1 MTLKRPL
8 SQTEMKRPAE
18 ADIQGP
24 RKSSKTS
31 YSDSESSDTNS
42 TSKKVRK
49 QAEAKRDAEVT
60 HVKSSEVIRLQNEAL
75 ARSRLQAQQWTEQ
88 NLPSKQKIEK
98 SPAKATH
105 SAPAK
110 ATHSAPAKPIHTAPK
125 AEAKSEP
132 SEAPKIRKTV
142 IPSVPKE
149 APAHRVVEYFE
160 AERSRVAPIYDIPL
174 IKIQHPKFK
183 M

>member
-1 MTLKRPL
+1 
-8 SQTEMKRPAE
+8 MKRAAE

-24 RKSSKTS
+24 RKSLKTS

-42 TSKKVRK
+42 TLKRVRK
-49 QAEAKRDAEVT
+49 QAESKRDVEVT
-60 HVKSSEVIRLQNEAL
+60 HVKSAEVIRIQNEAL

-98 SPAKATH
+98 SPAKPH
-105 SAPAK
+105 
-110 ATHSAPAKPIHTAPK
+110 HVAPK
-125 AEAKSEP
+125 AEARSE
-132 SEAPKIRKTV
+132 STEAPRIRKSV

-149 APAHRVVEYFE
+149 APPHRVVEYFE
-160 AERSRVAPIYDIPL
+160 AERSQVCPVYDIPL
-174 IKIQHPKFK
+174 IQIQYPKFK